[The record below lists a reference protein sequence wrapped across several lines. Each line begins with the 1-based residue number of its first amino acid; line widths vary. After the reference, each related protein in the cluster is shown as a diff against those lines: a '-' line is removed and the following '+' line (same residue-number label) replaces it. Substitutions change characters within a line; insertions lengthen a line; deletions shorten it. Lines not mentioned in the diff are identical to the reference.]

1 VRILEVTGRSDHGG
15 GPEHVLQLVQ
25 GLRSRDAVWVACPR
39 QGIYWS
45 RFAAEVGN
53 DRLFAIAHRRLDP
66 MTVTRLVDFVFE
78 QGIEVIHS
86 HGVAGGILARLV
98 AERAGI
104 PCVHT
109 FHGVPPSGTWKRLLY
124 RWLEP
129 QLVRSTALAIAV
141 SRSEA
146 AEVLAAYPWY
156 HGRLVISENA
166 VSAADGVPQATP
178 DPKRLVMFARNNRQK
193 HPELVIPILQALA
206 GSGWHGHHLDMY
218 GEGLLQAPWYR
229 AALAAGVPV
238 SCHAPTDQPAA
249 ILANSGVYLS
259 TARWEGMPLALL
271 EAFRTGLPVVASD
284 ASGNRDVVT
293 HEVTGLLY
301 PEGDATAA
309 AQCLVRLQED
319 PALMQRLVARAR
331 QECTER
337 FGRPA
342 MVERVR
348 ACYQRVVRGTAGAT
362 DDDSGFREPG
372 IGDSQT
378 VTDRH
383 TAP

>member
-1 VRILEVTGRSDHGG
+1 MKILEVTGRSDHGG
-15 GPEHVLQLVQ
+15 GPEHVLQLVR
-25 GLRSRDAVWVACPR
+25 GLRSRDAIWIACPR
-39 QGIYWS
+39 HGIYWS
-45 RFAAEVGN
+45 RFAAEVGEE
-53 DRLFAIAHRRLDP
+53 RLFAIAHRRIDP
-66 MTVTRLVDFVFE
+66 MTVTRMVDFVLE
-78 QGIEVIHS
+78 QGIQVVHS

-98 AERAGI
+98 AARAGI

-141 SRSEA
+141 SQSEA

-166 VSAADGVPQATP
+166 VSPTDDAEQATP

-193 HPELVIPILQALA
+193 HPELAIPILKALA
-206 GSGWHGHHLDMY
+206 QCGWHGQQMDMY

-229 AALAAGVPV
+229 AAQAAGLPLT
-238 SCHAPTDQPAA
+238 CHAPTDQPAA
-249 ILANSGVYLS
+249 ILARAGVYLS

-284 ASGNRDVVT
+284 APGNRDVVT

-301 PEGDATAA
+301 PEGDAVAA
-309 AQCLVRLQED
+309 ARCLVRLQED
-319 PALMQRLVARAR
+319 PALMQRLVTRAR
-331 QECTER
+331 QECSER

-342 MVERVR
+342 MIERVR
-348 ACYQRVVRGTAGAT
+348 ACYQRVVRGASESL
-362 DDDSGFREPG
+362 DDDSGFRASG
-372 IGDSQT
+372 IGSSPAAG
-378 VTDRH
+378 DRH
-383 TAP
+383 TAS

>member
-1 VRILEVTGRSDHGG
+1 MKILEVTGRSDHGG

-25 GLRSRDAVWVACPR
+25 GLRSRDAVWIACPR

-45 RFAAEVGN
+45 RFAAEVGG
-53 DRLFAIAHRRLDP
+53 DRLIAIAHRRFDP
-66 MTVTRLVDFVFE
+66 MTVTRLVDFVHD

-98 AERAGI
+98 SDRAGI

-109 FHGVPPSGTWKRLLY
+109 FHGVPPRGTWKRFLY

-129 QLVRSTALAIAV
+129 QLIRSTDLAIAV
-141 SRSEA
+141 SHSEA
-146 AEVLAAYPWY
+146 TEVLAAYPWY

-166 VSAADGVPQATP
+166 VSGADDVLQATP

-193 HPELVIPILQALA
+193 HPELVIPILKALTHA
-206 GSGWHGHHLDMY
+206 GWHGHHLDMY

-229 AALAAGVPV
+229 AAQAAGVPV

-249 ILANSGVYLS
+249 ILASAGVYLS

-271 EAFRTGLPVVASD
+271 EAFRAGLPVVASD
-284 ASGNRDVVT
+284 APGNRDVVT

-301 PEGDATAA
+301 PEGDAVAA
-309 AQCLVRLQED
+309 ARCLVRLQED
-319 PALMQRLVARAR
+319 PVLMQRLVVRAR
-331 QECTER
+331 QECLER
-337 FGRPA
+337 FGCSA

-348 ACYQRVVRGTAGAT
+348 ACYLRVVRGAFAAT

-372 IGDSQT
+372 IGRSQA
-378 VTDRH
+378 VVDRH
-383 TAP
+383 TPS